1 MMDYRCCKCRSDLPL
16 GETVCGVCFFDNQ
29 PTVTIHPY
37 KPSHPAECFV
47 CKLLL
52 TEGKCMTPNCPKNK
66 DNHTN
71 DARCIVCK
79 TLGTESKC
87 IAPDCLKNKDN
98 HTDDAIR
105 YTQPA
110 VIDHEMLRKWY
121 AEPTKDPYTLSREE
135 LLEKTTAIK
144 NYDPFKPGLSKL
156 REAQDAAKWA
166 AMERFNDKAEEAAD
180 AFSGVFG
187 TIKSDGG
194 PSTYFDLCN
203 GGTLNDE
210 LERKGDEQWLGD
222 SFHLGNVVKLAWRW
236 GIKEGTDKAYDANKL
251 IYSGARLLMKY
262 KGVAAVRKSLQKL
275 LDDPQFQE
283 REKDK

>member
-1 MMDYRCCKCRSDLPL
+1 MMDYLCGKCHSVLTSGKVCRVCC
-16 GETVCGVCFFDNQ
+16 FDNQ
-29 PTVTIHPY
+29 PTVTIQGEAIMGFRDHEFEDA
-37 KPSHPAECFV
+37 KCFV

-52 TEGKCMTPNCPKNK
+52 TEGKCMTPTCPKN
-66 DNHTN
+66 
-71 DARCIVCK
+71 
-79 TLGTESKC
+79 
-87 IAPDCLKNKDN
+87 
-98 HTDDAIR
+98 
-105 YTQPA
+105 
-110 VIDHEMLRKWY
+110 
-121 AEPTKDPYTLSREE
+121 KDPYTLSREE
-135 LLEKTTAIK
+135 LLEKTTAMK
-144 NYDPFKPGLSKL
+144 NYDPLRPSGGKLSI
-156 REAQDAAKWA
+156 REEQDAIKWA

-262 KGVAAVRKSLQKL
+262 KGVAAVRKALQKL

-283 REKDK
+283 REKDE

>member
-1 MMDYRCCKCRSDLPL
+1 MTDYMCGKCHSVLTS
-16 GETVCGVCFFDNQ
+16 GKVCTVCCFDNQ
-29 PTVTIHPY
+29 PFID
-37 KPSHPAECFV
+37 CFV
-47 CKLLL
+47 CKNQL
-52 TEGKCMTPNCPKNK
+52 TEGKCMTPTCPKNK
-66 DNHTN
+66 DNHTFKGS
-71 DARCIVCK
+71 D
-79 TLGTESKC
+79 G
-87 IAPDCLKNKDN
+87 
-98 HTDDAIR
+98 AI
-105 YTQPA
+105 YTN
-110 VIDHEMLRKWY
+110 V
-121 AEPTKDPYTLSREE
+121 
-135 LLEKTTAIK
+135 
-144 NYDPFKPGLSKL
+144 GG
-156 REAQDAAKWA
+156 
-166 AMERFNDKAEEAAD
+166 
-180 AFSGVFG
+180 GVLV
-187 TIKSDGG
+187 KSDGG

>member
-1 MMDYRCCKCRSDLPL
+1 MNEL
-16 GETVCGVCFFDNQ
+16 EW
-29 PTVTIHPY
+29 
-37 KPSHPAECFV
+37 CFV
-47 CKLLL
+47 CKWTLDKD
-52 TEGKCMTPNCPKNK
+52 GKCMTSTCPK
-66 DNHTN
+66 
-71 DARCIVCK
+71 
-79 TLGTESKC
+79 S
-87 IAPDCLKNKDN
+87 KDN

-121 AEPTKDPYTLSREE
+121 AEPTKDLYTLSREE
-135 LLEKTTAIK
+135 II
-144 NYDPFKPGLSKL
+144 S
-156 REAQDAAKWA
+156 
-166 AMERFNDKAEEAAD
+166 RFNDKAEEAAD
-180 AFSGVFG
+180 AFSGVYG
-187 TIKSDGG
+187 HVLIKSDGG

-283 REKDK
+283 RDKDK

>member
-1 MMDYRCCKCRSDLPL
+1 MMDYRCGKCRSDLPS

-37 KPSHPAECFV
+37 KPAGKAECFV
-47 CKLLL
+47 CKMPLI
-52 TEGKCMTPNCPKNK
+52 EWKCMTPNCPKNK

-71 DARCIVCK
+71 D
-79 TLGTESKC
+79 TS
-87 IAPDCLKNKDN
+87 N
-98 HTDDAIR
+98 

-110 VIDHEMLRKWY
+110 VIDHYHWRNMFNAK
-121 AEPTKDPYTLSREE
+121 
-135 LLEKTTAIK
+135 
-144 NYDPFKPGLSKL
+144 
-156 REAQDAAKWA
+156 AQD
-166 AMERFNDKAEEAAD
+166 AAD
-180 AFSGVFG
+180 AFSGVYKDPLPRSNEDLIKKMNQELTNNPLKPG
-187 TIKSDGG
+187 LGKISIREEGKASIKSDGG

>member
-1 MMDYRCCKCRSDLPL
+1 MMTWRLPL
-16 GETVCGVCFFDNQ
+16 TQAKREEVWR
-29 PTVTIHPY
+29 Y
-37 KPSHPAECFV
+37 MLKPKDCFV
-47 CKLLL
+47 CKMPLI
-52 TEGKCMTPNCPKNK
+52 EWKCMTPTCPK
-66 DNHTN
+66 
-71 DARCIVCK
+71 
-79 TLGTESKC
+79 
-87 IAPDCLKNKDN
+87 
-98 HTDDAIR
+98 
-105 YTQPA
+105 Y
-110 VIDHEMLRKWY
+110 
-121 AEPTKDPYTLSREE
+121 KDPYTLSREE

-144 NYDPFKPGLSKL
+144 NYDPSKPGVGKADPVDHTYDEFRYTQPAVLDHEML
-156 REAQDAAKWA
+156 RKWY
-166 AMERFNDKAEEAAD
+166 AEP
-180 AFSGVFG
+180 
-187 TIKSDGG
+187 IKSDGG

-283 REKDK
+283 RDKDK

>member
-1 MMDYRCCKCRSDLPL
+1 MMDYLCGKCHSFLPL
-16 GETVCGVCFFDNQ
+16 GETVCEVCCFDNQ
-29 PTVTIHPY
+29 PTVTIQGEAMTSPN
-37 KPSHPAECFV
+37 AARECFV
-47 CKLLL
+47 CKMPLVKW
-52 TEGKCMTPNCPKNK
+52 KCMTPTCPKDK

-71 DARCIVCK
+71 DDSCIVCK

-87 IAPDCLKNKDN
+87 IAPDCPKN
-98 HTDDAIR
+98 
-105 YTQPA
+105 
-110 VIDHEMLRKWY
+110 
-121 AEPTKDPYTLSREE
+121 KDPYTLSRE
-135 LLEKTTAIK
+135 AII
-144 NYDPFKPGLSKL
+144 S
-156 REAQDAAKWA
+156 
-166 AMERFNDKAEEAAD
+166 RFNDKAEEAAN

-262 KGVAAVRKSLQKL
+262 KGVSAVRKSLQKL

>member
-1 MMDYRCCKCRSDLPL
+1 MNEL
-16 GETVCGVCFFDNQ
+16 EW
-29 PTVTIHPY
+29 
-37 KPSHPAECFV
+37 CFV
-47 CKLLL
+47 CKWTLDKD
-52 TEGKCMTPNCPKNK
+52 GKCMTPTCPKDK
-66 DNHTN
+66 DKHT
-71 DARCIVCK
+71 A
-79 TLGTESKC
+79 
-87 IAPDCLKNKDN
+87 
-98 HTDDAIR
+98 DAIR

-110 VIDHEMLRKWY
+110 VIDHFHWRKMFN
-121 AEPTKDPYTLSREE
+121 AK
-135 LLEKTTAIK
+135 
-144 NYDPFKPGLSKL
+144 
-156 REAQDAAKWA
+156 AQDT
-166 AMERFNDKAEEAAD
+166 AD

-251 IYSGARLLMKY
+251 IYSGVRLLMKY

>member
-1 MMDYRCCKCRSDLPL
+1 MTSPNAAR
-16 GETVCGVCFFDNQ
+16 
-29 PTVTIHPY
+29 
-37 KPSHPAECFV
+37 ECFV
-47 CKLLL
+47 CKMPLVKW
-52 TEGKCMTPNCPKNK
+52 KCMTPTCPKDK
-66 DNHTN
+66 DNHTD

-87 IAPDCLKNKDN
+87 IAPDCPKNKDPLPKSN
-98 HTDDAIR
+98 
-105 YTQPA
+105 
-110 VIDHEMLRKWY
+110 
-121 AEPTKDPYTLSREE
+121 EE
-135 LLEKTTAIK
+135 LIK
-144 NYDPFKPGLSKL
+144 KMNPLFAYDPL
-156 REAQDAAKWA
+156 RH
-166 AMERFNDKAEEAAD
+166 
-180 AFSGVFG
+180 GGG

-283 REKDK
+283 REKDKWTT

>member
-1 MMDYRCCKCRSDLPL
+1 MMDYLCGKCHSFLPS
-16 GETVCGVCFFDNQ
+16 GETVCEVCCFDNQ
-29 PTVTIHPY
+29 PTVTVHPY
-37 KPSHPAECFV
+37 KPIHPAECFV
-47 CKLLL
+47 CKMPL

-87 IAPDCLKNKDN
+87 IAPDCLK
-98 HTDDAIR
+98 
-105 YTQPA
+105 Y
-110 VIDHEMLRKWY
+110 
-121 AEPTKDPYTLSREE
+121 KDPYTLSREE

-144 NYDPFKPGLSKL
+144 NYDPLKPGLSKL

-180 AFSGVFG
+180 AFSGVYG
-187 TIKSDGG
+187 TILIKSDGG
-194 PSTYFDLCN
+194 PSAYFDLCN

-262 KGVAAVRKSLQKL
+262 KGVAAVRKALQKL

-283 REKDK
+283 RDKDK

>member
-1 MMDYRCCKCRSDLPL
+1 MMEDWTEYAPK
-16 GETVCGVCFFDNQ
+16 
-29 PTVTIHPY
+29 
-37 KPSHPAECFV
+37 ECFV
-47 CKLLL
+47 CKMPLID
-52 TEGKCMTPNCPKNK
+52 GKCMAPTCPKNK
-66 DNHTN
+66 D
-71 DARCIVCK
+71 
-79 TLGTESKC
+79 L
-87 IAPDCLKNKDN
+87 
-98 HTDDAIR
+98 
-105 YTQPA
+105 
-110 VIDHEMLRKWY
+110 
-121 AEPTKDPYTLSREE
+121 YTLSREE
-135 LLEKTTAIK
+135 LLKKANPLFE
-144 NYDPFKPGLSKL
+144 YDPSKPDHTERDKDEEWLKEMMRHNPLIEYDPLKPSQGTFKGADGFTY
-156 REAQDAAKWA
+156 EDAGG
-166 AMERFNDKAEEAAD
+166 
-180 AFSGVFG
+180 GVL
-187 TIKSDGG
+187 IKSDGG

>member
-1 MMDYRCCKCRSDLPL
+1 MMDYLCGKCHSFLPL
-16 GETVCGVCFFDNQ
+16 GETVCEVCCFDNQ
-29 PTVTIHPY
+29 PTVTIQGEAMTSPN
-37 KPSHPAECFV
+37 AARECFV
-47 CKLLL
+47 CKMPLVKW
-52 TEGKCMTPNCPKNK
+52 KCVTPTCPKDK
-66 DNHTN
+66 YDHTY
-71 DARCIVCK
+71 
-79 TLGTESKC
+79 
-87 IAPDCLKNKDN
+87 
-98 HTDDAIR
+98 DAIR
-105 YTQPA
+105 YGQL
-110 VIDHEMLRKWY
+110 DHKHWRNMF
-121 AEPTKDPYTLSREE
+121 S
-135 LLEKTTAIK
+135 
-144 NYDPFKPGLSKL
+144 
-156 REAQDAAKWA
+156 
-166 AMERFNDKAEEAAD
+166 KAEEAAD
-180 AFSGVFG
+180 AFSGAYG
-187 TIKSDGG
+187 TILIKSDGG

>member
-1 MMDYRCCKCRSDLPL
+1 MMTWGLPL
-16 GETVCGVCFFDNQ
+16 TQAKREEVWRCML
-29 PTVTIHPY
+29 
-37 KPSHPAECFV
+37 KPKDCFV
-47 CKLLL
+47 CKIPL

-66 DNHTN
+66 DYDLYDPWDFT
-71 DARCIVCK
+71 CK
-79 TLGTESKC
+79 ECHAYFDDNG
-87 IAPDCLKNKDN
+87 DCLNCKE
-98 HTDDAIR
+98 A
-105 YTQPA
+105 
-110 VIDHEMLRKWY
+110 
-121 AEPTKDPYTLSREE
+121 S
-135 LLEKTTAIK
+135 
-144 NYDPFKPGLSKL
+144 SK
-156 REAQDAAKWA
+156 
-166 AMERFNDKAEEAAD
+166 
-180 AFSGVFG
+180 
-187 TIKSDGG
+187 IKSDGG

-283 REKDK
+283 RGKDK